1 MKKNYPASSTSLL
14 LALALVVPMLLTGLQ
29 VSHADQDQR
38 AVTPAR
44 REPSRRPANDAIK
57 SRKLSPDLEVA
68 ATRADDDAPV
78 RTILQVRN
86 PQSENLKQLLKRHG
100 IRVHRKMNDLQ
111 MMDVEL
117 PKAVLNE
124 LAESDDVQFV
134 SANQEVKALG
144 HLTTTTGAEAVRNQT
159 RPDGKTYKLDGT
171 GIGIA
176 IIDSG
181 IDKEHKAIADGHG
194 LKVSV
199 DFTGQDGTEKDPYG
213 HGTHVA
219 GLATGVGNFSNNVYT
234 GIAPGAD
241 VINLRVLDSN
251 GVGTVSGV
259 LAALNWVL
267 ANSVR
272 YKIGVVNMSLGTPA
286 VTSYVNDPICIAV
299 RRLVDAG
306 IVVVAAAGNDGKDDS
321 GQPVYGRIH
330 SPGIE
335 PSAITVG
342 CSNSLGTDS
351 RGDDSVASY
360 SSRGPTR
367 GYWTDADGVEHY
379 DNLVKPDLVA
389 PGNKVIQAEAKEN
402 FLIDNYPQL
411 ETNVYS
417 DDHKRVMYL
426 SGTSMAAPQVAGAA
440 ALLLQVNPKLTPMM
454 VKAILMY
461 TAQPLA
467 GYNLLEQGA
476 GELNIEG
483 AVRLAKLV
491 RTDLTAT
498 TTLGSP
504 LLTTATPPVPQTTI
518 AGSTF
523 TWAQGIIGDYSY
535 ITGTDLITRYQ
546 LIFGQGHLLANAIL
560 LANGHLL
567 ANSTQVT
574 NGVLVGDTILT
585 SNGYSLGNGTSFLNT
600 MLLLGNGT
608 LLPEGHLLANGTVQG
623 DGHLLA
629 NQTYQSLSVLVDG
642 DNTSCMR

>member
-1 MKKNYPASSTSLL
+1 MRSNYPASSTSLL
-14 LALALVVPMLLTGLQ
+14 IALALILPSLLAGFQ
-29 VSHADQDQR
+29 VSHAAQSER
-38 AVTPAR
+38 AVVPAQHER
-44 REPSRRPANDAIK
+44 SQPTADAPRK

-68 ATRADDDAPV
+68 AARPDADDAPV
-78 RTILQVRN
+78 RTIVQVRD
-86 PQSENLKQLLKRHG
+86 PRGENLKQLLKRHG
-100 IRVHRKMNDLQ
+100 IRVHRQMNNLQ

-124 LAESDDVQFV
+124 LAESEDVQFV
-134 SANQEVKALG
+134 SADQAVKALG
-144 HLTTTTGAEAVRNQT
+144 HLTTTTGAEAVRTQT
-159 RPDGKTYKLDGT
+159 NAAGQRYTLDGT

-176 IIDSG
+176 LLDSG
-181 IDKEHKAIADGHG
+181 IDSGHKAFASGSRIRAN
-194 LKVSV
+194 L
-199 DFTGQDGTEKDPYG
+199 DFTGERRTDDPYG

-219 GLATGVGNFSNNVYT
+219 GLAASDDDPTHGRCA
-234 GIAPGAD
+234 GIALNANL
-241 VINLRVLDSN
+241 INLRVLNAN

-259 LAALNWVL
+259 LSALNWVL
-267 ANSVR
+267 ANR
-272 YKIGVVNMSLGTPA
+272 TTYNIRVVNMSLGTPA
-286 VTSYVNDPICIAV
+286 VDSYANDPICAAV
-299 RRLVDAG
+299 RQLVNAG
-306 IVVVAAAGNDGKDDS
+306 VVVVVAAGNDGKDDD
-321 GQPVYGRIH
+321 GQPIYGRIH

-351 RGDDSVASY
+351 RADDTVATY

-367 GYWTDADGVEHY
+367 GYWTDTAGENHY
-379 DNLVKPDLVA
+379 DNLIKPDLIA
-389 PGNKVIQAEAKEN
+389 PGNKVYQAEAKTN
-402 FLIDNYPQL
+402 YLVTTYPQL
-411 ETNVYS
+411 ETNLYPTTNM
-417 DDHKRVMYL
+417 KEMYL
-426 SGTSMAAPQVAGAA
+426 SGTSMATPQVAGAV
-440 ALLLQVNPKLTPMM
+440 ALMLQANSKLTPMM

-461 TAQPLA
+461 TAQPLV

-476 GELNIEG
+476 GQLNIEG

-498 TTLGSP
+498 TPLGSP
-504 LLTTATPPVPQTTI
+504 LLTVTTPPTPQTTI
-518 AGSTF
+518 AGVTF

-535 ITGTDLITRYQ
+535 VTGTDLITRYQ

-585 SNGYSLGNGTSFLNT
+585 SNGYPLGNGTNFLDT
-600 MLLLGNGT
+600 ALLLGNGT
-608 LLPEGHLLANGTVQG
+608 LLPEGHLLANGTVEG